1 MEADTDAGFQE
12 RAQLLEQQAQ
22 IGQLASKFGH
32 NISCTYIMNQIHF
45 LIGIE
50 TNRTRWTH
58 SGVFFP
64 YPENSN
70 AVIFISNID
79 GPINQWKEL
88 GVSLVEQSNFAPIFE
103 RFVQK
108 IM

>member
-50 TNRTRWTH
+50 TNRTR
-58 SGVFFP
+58 
-64 YPENSN
+64 
-70 AVIFISNID
+70 
-79 GPINQWKEL
+79 
-88 GVSLVEQSNFAPIFE
+88 
-103 RFVQK
+103 
-108 IM
+108 